1 MMPSKNWHRQ
11 RRYDGDRPSPQ
22 RENAVQ
28 PPVPSQEADAKKKKN
43 FGAGGARGFESRSMA
58 SFMRAQERGEA
69 EHLFPVDPA
78 KVRTGEIP
86 LKDVP
91 YMQRGGSWTNS
102 DLTGKGKGWM
112 NTGFGMYAFN
122 DGKAKTAKAN
132 KFDKMYNPGSKRDG
146 FSVGIFGEA
155 GALDWTGR
163 GARSGGGADFGRR
176 SARRAGSVLC
186 PPRRPRARRKTASR
200 RTCRCGATPAPWTRR
215 SSSRTGGA
223 AAARPR
229 STWPRRSSRRRNS
242 SASSRFVARLFPRRH
257 YCVRLSGA
265 VPLGSHHSLG
275 RKTASRR
282 TSPRDAGAADAK
294 ITTARRVD
302 GAFPPSTRRRRR
314 EHKRRRRA
322 TQSRISAPA
331 SNAGVQADGSGAT
344 SSPFSSSSSTK

>member
-1 MMPSKNWHRQ
+1 MSNDACGHR
-11 RRYDGDRPSPQ
+11 RAEATRSSRPCRSTASPG
-22 RENAVQ
+22 V
-28 PPVPSQEADAKKKKN
+28 QEADAKKKKN
-43 FGAGGARGFESRSMA
+43 FGAAARAVFESRSMA

-163 GARSGGGADFGRR
+163 GARGRR
-176 SARRAGSVLC
+176 RRRS
-186 PPRRPRARRKTASR
+186 RASRASR
-200 RTCRCGATPAPWTRR
+200 REPPRGARRR
-215 SSSRTGGA
+215 SVPTAGDGA
-223 AAARPR
+223 RAQK
-229 STWPRRSSRRRNS
+229 NGI
-242 SASSRFVARLFPRRH
+242 SADMQMW
-257 YCVRLSGA
+257 
-265 VPLGSHHSLG
+265 
-275 RKTASRR
+275 
-282 TSPRDAGAADAK
+282 RDAGAVDPKKLQQNRWGRGGAPKIDVAK
-294 ITTARRVD
+294 AKQPEKKFF
-302 GAFPPSTRRRRR
+302 GLF
-314 EHKRRRRA
+314 
-322 TQSRISAPA
+322 
-331 SNAGVQADGSGAT
+331 
-344 SSPFSSSSSTK
+344 

>member
-1 MMPSKNWHRQ
+1 MPTAS
-11 RRYDGDRPSPQ
+11 
-22 RENAVQ
+22 
-28 PPVPSQEADAKKKKN
+28 PSQEADAKKKKN

-163 GARSGGGADFGRR
+163 GARSGGGAEAGSRATRCPPSNFASRR
-176 SARRAGSVLC
+176 GTSAR
-186 PPRRPRARRKTASR
+186 PPRRHRRANERSVPTAGDGVS
-200 RTCRCGATPAPWTRR
+200 
-215 SSSRTGGA
+215 
-223 AAARPR
+223 ARAQK
-229 STWPRRSSRRRNS
+229 NGI
-242 SASSRFVARLFPRRH
+242 SADMQMW
-257 YCVRLSGA
+257 
-265 VPLGSHHSLG
+265 
-275 RKTASRR
+275 
-282 TSPRDAGAADAK
+282 RDAGAVDPKKLQQNRWGRGGAPKIDVAK
-294 ITTARRVD
+294 AKQPEKKFF
-302 GAFPPSTRRRRR
+302 GLF
-314 EHKRRRRA
+314 
-322 TQSRISAPA
+322 
-331 SNAGVQADGSGAT
+331 
-344 SSPFSSSSSTK
+344 